1 MWARGLRLLG
11 IVAVSVFLGYLIGS
25 NGPGVDAP
33 LRLPAASPFVV
44 SNLSIQPPEVRP
56 NETVTI
62 TVSVTNTHHTWGI
75 YSLVLKINGVKE
87 AEKQANVDAG
97 STQNVSFI
105 VSKKNS
111 SRYSVFINGL
121 SSSFT
126 VAARAPPPAPP
137 VN

>member
-33 LRLPAASPFVV
+33 LRLPAASPFAV

-62 TVSVTNTHHTWGI
+62 AVSVANTHHTRGI
-75 YSLVLKINGVKE
+75 YSLVLKINSVKE
-87 AEKQANVDAG
+87 AEKQATVDAG
-97 STQNVSFI
+97 SNQDVSFS
-105 VSKKNS
+105 VRRADPGK
-111 SRYSVFINGL
+111 YTVFINGL
-121 SSSFT
+121 SGSFT
-126 VAARAPPPAPP
+126 VVAPST
-137 VN
+137 VY